1 MGKGSLAFSSELTF
15 SLYRACFA
23 GIEVISCVSHTLY
36 NTEDICAKN
45 GGRPPLSYKVS
56 SSYKPL
62 FQTRSDVHL
71 SCQTTHQEVALEL
84 CFQDSSYNNTGTP

>member
-1 MGKGSLAFSSELTF
+1 MALSIELTL

-56 SSYKPL
+56 LKL
-62 FQTRSDVHL
+62 Q
-71 SCQTTHQEVALEL
+71 A
-84 CFQDSSYNNTGTP
+84 